1 MKSYANLHDTFLSDD
16 TIREAIR
23 QSLKGRR
30 KKRAV
35 KRFLERYPTDEEQ
48 IAHMRRVASNF
59 RNAKHTPREIYDG
72 ISHKRRTIIVPT
84 FHEIIVHHMVVITLR
99 PMFTRGMYFH
109 TYAAVPGRGPHK
121 GKRYVERWIRED
133 PRNCKYVLKL
143 DIRKY
148 FDSIPHEILL
158 RKLRGSIRDRRFL
171 AVVEEIVNVQPVGI
185 PLGFYTSQWIANW
198 YLQDLD
204 HFVKEKLGAVHFMRY
219 QDDIVIFGSNKLQL
233 HVMRV
238 MISCFARDALGL
250 TVKHNWQVYRFD
262 WYDRRRGLRRGRDLD
277 YMGFRFWRDRTT
289 LRKSILRKLKRKA
302 RKIHKTRPVSVFEA
316 RQMLS
321 YLGWIKA
328 TNTYKAYKKDVKPL
342 VSFRLMRLKVSRFDR
357 KMNLLKEAA

>member
-59 RNAKHTPREIYDG
+59 RNATHTPREIYDG

-158 RKLRGSIRDRRFL
+158 RKLRESIRDRRFL

-219 QDDIVIFGSNKLQL
+219 QDDIVIFGSNKQQL
-233 HVMRV
+233 HAMRV

-262 WYDRRRGLRRGRDLD
+262 WHDRRRGFRRGRDLD

-328 TNTYKAYKKDVKPL
+328 TNTYKAYQKDVKPL